1 MGFNLSADFYAWRI
15 VICYSEFVIQNDKG
29 LDFLG
34 YFVNNE

>member
-1 MGFNLSADFYAWRI
+1 MRVGLLFAI
-15 VICYSEFVIQNDKG
+15 PEFVIQNDKG